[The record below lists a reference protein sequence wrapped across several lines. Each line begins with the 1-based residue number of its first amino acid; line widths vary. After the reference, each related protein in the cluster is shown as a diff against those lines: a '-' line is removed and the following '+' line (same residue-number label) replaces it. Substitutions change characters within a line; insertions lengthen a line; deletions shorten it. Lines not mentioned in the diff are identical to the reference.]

1 MSYRHPRASAREDM
15 AMARQVVATADP
27 RDGSQGPA
35 AGAGVQS
42 KLLEFP
48 PPSFARDGLKMAQP
62 RGRLRGND
70 EMSGGAPSW
79 RLP

>member
-35 AGAGVQS
+35 ADAGVQTS
-42 KLLEFP
+42 YWN
-48 PPSFARDGLKMAQP
+48 SRP
-62 RGRLRGND
+62 RASL
-70 EMSGGAPSW
+70 ATV
-79 RLP
+79 